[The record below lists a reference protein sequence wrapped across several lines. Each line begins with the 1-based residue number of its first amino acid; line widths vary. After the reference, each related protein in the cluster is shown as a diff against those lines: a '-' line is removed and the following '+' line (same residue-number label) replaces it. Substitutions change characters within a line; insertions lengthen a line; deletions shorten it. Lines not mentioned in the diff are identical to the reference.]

1 MWINMKIK
9 ISQEKSN
16 SLKAIGSIAVGTAT
30 GLASYIFF
38 LYFNIAIFGW
48 NLGLIFAPLIAGY
61 VETELANEYIGE
73 SIGAVSAFIL
83 FIVTVVYG
91 FIINNPTLGAN
102 VITVGS
108 LIVIAQAAVPILIN
122 YILILVFGVI
132 FYYIGIFKKITD
144 FIYYQLKKEYY
155 HKILKKPLPVVV
167 KKSYFYNDIKRC
179 HQLNSSDFVFL
190 TTTEPFDRKIEE
202 YMGPYVGTAIF
213 EIENTT
219 NLKMSE
225 EESKELLNKIKNEK
239 DNAILNLAKAIEK
252 DGGHGVLDLRIEIE
266 VVGMGFDEYQITAL
280 GIGVKFQKPAFL
292 LKME

>member
-9 ISQEKSN
+9 LSQEKRK
-16 SLKAIGSIAVGTAT
+16 SLLAIGSIAIGTAT
-30 GLASYIFF
+30 GLASYSFF

-167 KKSYFYNDIKRC
+167 KKSYFYNYIKRC

-280 GIGVKFQKPAFL
+280 GIGVKFQNPAFL

>member
-1 MWINMKIK
+1 MKIK
-9 ISQEKSN
+9 LSQEKRK
-16 SLKAIGSIAVGTAT
+16 SLLAIGSIAVGTAT
-30 GLASYIFF
+30 GLASYSFF

-83 FIVTVVYG
+83 FIVTVIYG
-91 FIINNPTLGAN
+91 FIINNPTLGVN

-122 YILILVFGVI
+122 YILILVFGII
-132 FYYIGIFKKITD
+132 FYYLGIFKKITD
-144 FIYYQLKKEYY
+144 FIYYKLKEEYY

-179 HQLNSSDFVFL
+179 NQLNSSDFVFL
-190 TTTEPFDRKIEE
+190 TTSDPFDRKIEE
-202 YMGPYVGTAIF
+202 YMGPYVGTAVF

-280 GIGVKFQKPAFL
+280 GIGVKFQNPSFL